1 MNKHLAWM
9 LPAWMLCAPLLAQEA
24 VREPAQYLAQETTQ
38 ETAQEPA
45 QQPASSFKQLLEK
58 IRGDYREDM
67 EQRRKR
73 ESRFAGDRDRQA
85 QALAA
90 AQRRIDQLMKESA
103 ALEARFNDNEEKL
116 LELRQLHRQR
126 AGDLEELSAVVV
138 RSVADIRAT
147 LAESFMTLLLP
158 GADDQLAR
166 LMRQDGLP
174 DLAGLEDLWYLMT
187 EIMTLQ
193 GGSHRFEADVILS
206 DGRRER
212 REVTGIGPFTA
223 ISQGRF
229 LKYLADSRGLADLA
243 RQPASRYLAAAG
255 AVSRAGAGAG
265 FVAAPVDPSRGAILA
280 TLVQAPTPMERIDQ
294 GGWIAYLILALGF
307 AGLLLAA
314 ERIVSLT
321 RAVSGVRRQKDE
333 AEPSPSNPLGRVL
346 GVSREHGGADVESLE
361 LSLHDAVI
369 REMPPLERGLG
380 ALKVLAAIAPLL
392 GLLGTVVG
400 MIETFQAITLFG
412 TGDPRTMAGGISQ
425 ALVTTA
431 LGLMVAVP
439 LLLLHTFAAA
449 RSREIRQILE
459 EQSAGIVA
467 LHARRGAGEA

>member
-1 MNKHLAWM
+1 MTRHLAWM
-9 LPAWMLCAPLLAQEA
+9 LPAWMLCAPAFAQQ
-24 VREPAQYLAQETTQ
+24 PAQQP
-38 ETAQEPA
+38 AQEPA
-45 QQPASSFKQLLEK
+45 QETQPPAASFKQLLEK
-58 IRGDYREDM
+58 IRGDYREDL

-85 QALAA
+85 QAVAA
-90 AQRRIDQLMKESA
+90 ARRRLDQLTKESA
-103 ALEARFNDNEEKL
+103 ALEARFDDNEEKL

-147 LAESFMTLLLP
+147 LAESFITLLLP
-158 GADDQLAR
+158 GADGQLAA

-223 ISQGRF
+223 VSQGRF
-229 LKYLADSRGLADLA
+229 LKYLPESRGLADLA
-243 RQPASRYLAAAG
+243 RQPASRYLAAAA
-255 AVSRAGAGAG
+255 AVSRAGAGSASTDAD

-280 TLVQAPTPMERIDQ
+280 TLVQAPTLIERIEQ
-294 GGWIAYLILALGF
+294 GGWIAYLILALGL

-321 RAVSGVRRQKDE
+321 RAVGGVRRQKDAPE
-333 AEPSPSNPLGRVL
+333 LSQSNPLGRVL
-346 GVSREHGGADVESLE
+346 GVSREHDGADVESLE

-467 LHARRGAGEA
+467 LHARREAGGAA

>member
-1 MNKHLAWM
+1 MKQYLAALM
-9 LPAWMLCAPLLAQEA
+9 LAWMLCAPVSAQQSA
-24 VREPAQYLAQETTQ
+24 QQPAQQSAQQ
-38 ETAQEPA
+38 PA
-45 QQPASSFKQLLEK
+45 QQTPQPASSFKQLLEK
-58 IRGDYREDM
+58 IRGDYREDLA
-67 EQRRKR
+67 QRRQR
-73 ESRFAGDRDRQA
+73 ESRFAGDRDQQA

-90 AQRRIDQLMKESA
+90 AQRRLDQLMKESA
-103 ALEARFNDNEEKL
+103 TLEARFNDNEEKL

-229 LKYLADSRGLADLA
+229 LKYLPDSRGLADLA
-243 RQPASRYLAAAG
+243 RQPASRYLAAAET
-255 AVSRAGAGAG
+255 VSQAGADSG

-280 TLVQAPTPMERIDQ
+280 TLVQAPTLVERIGQ
-294 GGWIAYLILALGF
+294 GGWIAYLILALGL

-321 RAVSGVRRQKDE
+321 RAVGGVRRQKD
-333 AEPSPSNPLGRVL
+333 APEPSPANPLGRVL
-346 GVSREHGGADVESLE
+346 GVSREHDGADVESLE

-467 LHARRGAGEA
+467 LHARRGGAGGA

>member
-1 MNKHLAWM
+1 MKKYLAGMVLAWTF
-9 LPAWMLCAPLLAQEA
+9 CAPVFAE
-24 VREPAQYLAQETTQ
+24 
-38 ETAQEPA
+38 
-45 QQPASSFKQLLEK
+45 QPVSSFEQLLEK
-58 IRGDYREDM
+58 IRRDYREDL
-67 EQRRKR
+67 ELHRER
-73 ESRFAGDRDRQA
+73 ESRFTGDREKQTH
-85 QALAA
+85 ALAGTR
-90 AQRRIDQLMKESA
+90 QRLDRLLKESA
-103 ALEARFNDNEEKL
+103 TLEARFNDNEEKL
-116 LELRQLHRQR
+116 LALRQLHHQR

-138 RSVADIRAT
+138 RRVADIRAT
-147 LAESFMTLLLP
+147 LSESFMSLLLP
-158 GADDQLAR
+158 DADDRLAR
-166 LMRQDGLP
+166 LMREDGLP
-174 DLAGLEDLWYLMT
+174 DLASLEDLWYLMT
-187 EIMTLQ
+187 EIMTVQ

-223 ISQGRF
+223 ISRGRF

-243 RQPASRYLAAAG
+243 RQPPSRYLAAAE
-255 AVSRAGAGAG
+255 AVSQAGADSD
-265 FVAAPVDPSRGAILA
+265 FVAAPVDPSRGAILT
-280 TLVQAPTPMERIDQ
+280 TLVQAPTLIERIGQ
-294 GGWIAYLILALGF
+294 GGWIAYLILALGL

-314 ERIVSLT
+314 ERIVSLM
-321 RAVSGVRRQKDE
+321 RVVGSVRRQKGE
-333 AEPSPSNPLGRVL
+333 HEPSAANPLGRVL
-346 GVSREHGGADVESLE
+346 EASREHGGADVESLE

-380 ALKVLAAIAPLL
+380 ALKVVAAIAPLL

-467 LHARRGAGEA
+467 LHARRTGAGRE